1 MSRLVETGR
10 IGRFLAEIGTPED
23 SRAAANLPR
32 PRRELAGTGK
42 NLPPVSANTIQELWR
57 RSLGFTERNQ
67 RTATARNPLCGRE
80 KRVLRCRNP
89 NDTQGEHH
97 EPTFFAVR

>member
-1 MSRLVETGR
+1 MVETSR
-10 IGRFLAEIGTPED
+10 IGRFLAETRTPQD
-23 SRAAANLPR
+23 SRATANLPR
-32 PRRELAGTGK
+32 SRRELAGTGK
-42 NLPPVSANTIQELWR
+42 NLPPVSEMTIQELWR
-57 RSLGFTERNQ
+57 RSLGFPGRNQ
-67 RTATARNPLCGRE
+67 QAATARNPLCGRE